1 VSSLAVPP
9 YPEEPLVSATVLVV
23 EDDPGIRSLIV
34 EMLEDEGF
42 TVATVENGS
51 DAVMWIRGCQPAL
64 VLLDL
69 QLPKIRGENVLQ
81 VLQALYCSA
90 VPVITMTALPW
101 QSDAMRQRGACAH
114 LTKPFLLDDMLAAV
128 HAYL

>member
-1 VSSLAVPP
+1 VPP
-9 YPEEPLVSATVLVV
+9 YRKGHHVKATILVV
-23 EDDPGIRSLIV
+23 EDDPGICSLIV
-34 EMLEDEGF
+34 EMLEGEGF

-51 DAVMWIRGCQPAL
+51 DAVMWIRGCRPAL

-114 LTKPFLLDDMLAAV
+114 LTKPFLLDDMLATV
-128 HAYL
+128 RGYL